1 MGRVALKFAYLGRLF
16 DSYARQPDPRLRTVE
31 EALLDRARE
40 VGLIEDVRAS
50 RFASGSRTDRGV
62 SARENVC
69 AFDADRAPDRVVA
82 AMATRTGGVWPLA
95 AAVVADDWDP
105 RRPEWREYRYHLY
118 GPLRPDCSRADLA
131 AALAPFVGEHD
142 FTAYARPE
150 AGRKTVRV
158 VLGIEVLEDPHGY
171 VVVVRGRDFLWR
183 QVRRMVAAAMAV
195 AKGETSVDE
204 IVTGLADPRRAVER
218 GTAPAWPLV
227 LWRIHYPD
235 VEWVTVPAI
244 EARVRERLS
253 WRLANVRIEEG
264 FLAAVQEDDD
274 RSAPSGSSGPK
285 SS

>member
-69 AFDADRAPDRVVA
+69 AFDTDRAPGRVVT
-82 AMATRTGGVWPLA
+82 AMATRTGGVWPLGA
-95 AAVVADDWDP
+95 AYVADDWDP

-118 GPLRPDCSRADLA
+118 GPLRPDCSRQALA
-131 AALAPFVGEHD
+131 AALAPFVGQHD

-150 AGRKTVRV
+150 PGRKTVRV
-158 VLGIEVLEDPHGY
+158 VLDIEVLEDPHGY
-171 VVVVRGRDFLWR
+171 VVAVRGRDFLWR
-183 QVRRMVAAAMAV
+183 QVRRMVAAATAV
-195 AKGETSVDE
+195 ASGEAPVDE
-204 IVTGLADPRRAVER
+204 IVAGLADPRRAVER
-218 GTAPAWPLV
+218 GTAPSWPLV
-227 LWRIHYPD
+227 LWRIHHPD
-235 VEWVTVPAI
+235 IEWVTVPAI
-244 EARVRERLS
+244 QARVRERLS
-253 WRLANVRIEEG
+253 WRLANVRVEEG
-264 FLAAVQEDDD
+264 FLAAVQED
-274 RSAPSGSSGPK
+274 RPTSGPTPSLRPK